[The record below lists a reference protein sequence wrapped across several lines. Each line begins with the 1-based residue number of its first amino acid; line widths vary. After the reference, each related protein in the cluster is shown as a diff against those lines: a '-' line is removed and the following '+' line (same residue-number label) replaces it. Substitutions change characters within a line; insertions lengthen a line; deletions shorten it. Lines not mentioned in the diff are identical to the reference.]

1 VLLTDLVN
9 PERVR
14 VPLEARDKRGVLREL
29 TRLLVDTTGGDFADV
44 LAAIEEREAVLST
57 GIGFGVAIPHG
68 RSPTLP
74 ELAVVCGSTPE
85 PIPFD
90 AIDGQP
96 VRLYFL
102 LAGPERS
109 AGQHVKALGRLA
121 RLIRG
126 EALRD
131 RLIGCSSGAE
141 FYRALVEAEAS

>member
-1 VLLTDLVN
+1 MLLTDLLS

-14 VPLEARDKRGVLREL
+14 VPLEARDKPGIVREL
-29 TRLLVDTTGGDFADV
+29 TRMLVDSAGGDYEDV
-44 LAAIEEREAVLST
+44 LAAVEERERVLST

-85 PIPFD
+85 PVPFD

-96 VRLYFL
+96 VRLFFL
-102 LAGPERS
+102 LAGPERA

-126 EALRD
+126 EPLRA
-131 RLIGCSSGAE
+131 RLLACRTAAE
-141 FYRALVEAEAS
+141 FYHAIVEAEAT

>member
-1 VLLTDLVN
+1 MLLTDLLS

-14 VPLEARDKRGVLREL
+14 VPLEARDKRGILREL
-29 TRLLVDTTGGDFADV
+29 SRLLVDSAGGDFDDV
-44 LAAIEEREAVLST
+44 LAAVEERETVLST

-74 ELAVVCGSTPE
+74 ELAVVCGSTVE
-85 PIPFD
+85 PVPFD

-96 VRLYFL
+96 VRLFFL

-126 EALRD
+126 EQLRA
-131 RLIGCSSGAE
+131 RLLACRTSAE
-141 FYRALVEAEAS
+141 FHAALVEAEAS

>member
-1 VLLTDLVN
+1 MLLTDLLS

-14 VPLEARDKRGVLREL
+14 VPLEARDKRGILREL
-29 TRLLVDTTGGDFADV
+29 SHLLVDTAGGEFDDV
-44 LAAIEEREAVLST
+44 LAAVEERETVLST

-85 PIPFD
+85 AIAFD

-96 VRLYFL
+96 VRLFFL
-102 LAGPERS
+102 LAGPERA

-126 EALRD
+126 EQLRT
-131 RLIGCSSGAE
+131 RLLACKTSAE
-141 FYRALVEAEAS
+141 FYEALVEAEAS

>member
-1 VLLTDLVN
+1 MLLTDLLS

-14 VPLEARDKRGVLREL
+14 VPLEARDKRGILREL
-29 TRLLVDTTGGDFADV
+29 SRLLVDSAGGDFEDV
-44 LAAIEEREAVLST
+44 LSAVEERETVLST

-74 ELAVVCGSTPE
+74 DLAVVCGSTPE
-85 PIPFD
+85 PVPFD

-96 VRLYFL
+96 VRLFFL

-126 EALRD
+126 EALRA
-131 RLIGCSSGAE
+131 RLLGCRTAAE
-141 FYRALVEAEAS
+141 FHEALVQAEAS